1 MRTDVR
7 PHKIFRAK
15 KRRRAALAPLGLLA
29 LLLLPMPRA
38 AANDKATIGAVKS
51 TLSAP
56 IYVAIAKGYFADQ
69 GIDPEMVWFES
80 GQATFVAV
88 VSGDIDFG
96 ISGVTGGMYQLA
108 TQGKL
113 RIIGAHAG
121 EVPGFHG
128 FGVFVTTPAWNK
140 GLKSVKDL
148 AGHSVAINTVGSS
161 FHYSLH
167 LILDKYHI
175 DPTTIALKPLQQ
187 DSVMQSALAGGT
199 IDAAVV
205 SNVFGLEPVAKG
217 EAKVLAWV
225 GDETPWQI
233 GATVITPK
241 TADTR
246 GDFVKRFLAAYRKG
260 ARYYHDAV
268 TGPDGRE
275 HLNANADEVIGIISK
290 TIGQSEDRVRQ
301 AIPYADPDE
310 GVRVGDVVQQDAWY
324 KQQGMVK
331 GDLDANTVI
340 DRRYAIIEPDR

>member
-1 MRTDVR
+1 MSGLN
-7 PHKIFRAK
+7 KLFALALS
-15 KRRRAALAPLGLLA
+15 AALAPLALLA
-29 LLLLPMPRA
+29 PEAHA
-38 AANDKATIGAVKS
+38 ADVAKIGAVKS

-56 IYVAIAKGYFADQ
+56 IYVAMAKGYFADE
-69 GIDPEMVWFES
+69 GIEPEMIWFES

-108 TQGKL
+108 MQDKL

-128 FGVFVTTPAWNK
+128 FGVFVTTPAWNA

-148 AGHSVAINTVGSS
+148 GGHSVAVNTVGSS
-161 FHYSLH
+161 FHYSLA

-175 DPTTIALKPLQQ
+175 DPKTIALKPLQQ

-199 IDAAVV
+199 IDAAIV

-217 EAKVLAWV
+217 EARVLAWV

-246 GDFVKRFLAAYRKG
+246 GDFVKRFMTAYRMG

-275 HLNANADEVIGIISK
+275 HLNANAPEVISIIAK
-290 TIGQSEDRVRQ
+290 TIGQSEDRVKQ
-301 AIPYADPDE
+301 AIPYADPQE
-310 GVRVGDVVQQDAWY
+310 GVRVGDSVRQAAWY
-324 KQQGMVK
+324 KEQGMVK
-331 GDLDANTVI
+331 GDFNPDTVI

>member
-1 MRTDVR
+1 MALIAAIAALLMPPAV
-7 PHKIFRAK
+7 
-15 KRRRAALAPLGLLA
+15 RAADVA
-29 LLLLPMPRA
+29 
-38 AANDKATIGAVKS
+38 KIGAVKS

-56 IYVAIAKGYFADQ
+56 IYVAIAKGYFAEQ
-69 GIDPEMVWFES
+69 GIDPQIIWFES

-108 TQGKL
+108 SQGKL

-128 FGVFVTTPAWNK
+128 FGVFVSTPAWNA

-148 AGHSVAINTVGSS
+148 GGHSVAINTVGSS
-161 FHYSLH
+161 FHYSLA

-175 DPTTIALKPLQQ
+175 DPKTIALKPLQQ

-225 GDETPWQI
+225 GDETPWEI
-233 GATVITPK
+233 GATTITPQ

-246 GDFVKRFLAAYRKG
+246 GDFVKRFMTAYRKG

-275 HLNANADEVIGIISK
+275 HLNANADEVIAIIAK

-310 GVRVGDVVQQDAWY
+310 GVRVGDIVHQVEWY
-324 KQQGMVK
+324 KAQGMIK
-331 GDLDANTVI
+331 GGDFNPDVVI
-340 DRRYAIIEPDR
+340 DRRYAIIEPDRNNN